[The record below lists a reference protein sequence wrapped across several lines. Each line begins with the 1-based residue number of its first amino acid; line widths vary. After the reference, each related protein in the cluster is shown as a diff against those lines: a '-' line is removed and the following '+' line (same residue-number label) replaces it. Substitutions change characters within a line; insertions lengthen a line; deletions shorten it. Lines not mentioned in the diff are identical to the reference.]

1 MRQPI
6 RFSLFFLGAVLSL
19 ALSAGTST
27 AEDFHV
33 ESRVFKVGDTD
44 PIIETTTIF
53 YKGRVYDFLKDP
65 EANRDPEATIL
76 DPAGER
82 FIVLDPERKVTTEV
96 KFKDIQDFTRN
107 VRVQAAGNSNP
118 LLNFL
123 SNPTF
128 TEKELGPGELEF
140 DSAWMI
146 YRLKTVAAKS
156 PEVSRQYGEFSH
168 WHSQLNVMIN
178 PSSLPPFGRLA
189 VSEQLE
195 ERKLLPTDIYMTISP
210 KGPQPKLVMRAEHRF
225 QWTILERDRQL
236 VDEAQRQMKLFHQV
250 TLAQYNQRVQ
260 QTPAD
265 EKADGKQAAQGK
277 TARK

>member
-6 RFSLFFLGAVLSL
+6 RFSLVAAITLLLVAGA
-19 ALSAGTST
+19 AT

-33 ESRVFKVGDTD
+33 DSRVFKVGDTK

-76 DPAGER
+76 DPAGQR

-96 KFKDIQDFTRN
+96 GFNDIQQFTRN
-107 VRVQAAGNSNP
+107 VRIQAAGNPNP

-128 TEKELGPGELEF
+128 TEKKTEDGELEF

-146 YRLKTVAAKS
+146 YRLKTMDAKS
-156 PEVSRQYGEFSH
+156 PEVARQYGEFSH

-195 ERKLLPTDIYMTISP
+195 QRKLLPTDIYMTISP

-236 VDEAQRQMKLFHQV
+236 VDEAQRQMKLFRAV
-250 TLAQYNQRVQ
+250 TLAKYNERVQ
-260 QTPAD
+260 EAPAD
-265 EKADGKQAAQGK
+265 DKQAAKGK

>member
-1 MRQPI
+1 MRRPI
-6 RFSLFFLGAVLSL
+6 RYFLGAALVLLL
-19 ALSAGTST
+19 AAGATT

-33 ESRVFKVGDTD
+33 DSRVFKVGDTN

-53 YKGRVYDFLKDP
+53 YKGRVYDYLKDP
-65 EANRDPEATIL
+65 QENRDPEVTIL
-76 DPAGER
+76 DPAGQR
-82 FIVLDPERKVTTEV
+82 FIVIDPERKIMTEV
-96 KFKDIQDFTRN
+96 AWKDVQDFSRN
-107 VRVQAAGNSNP
+107 VRIQAAANPNP

-128 TEKELGPGELEF
+128 TEKKLEDGELEF
-140 DSAWMI
+140 DSSWMI
-146 YRLKTVAAKS
+146 YRLKAVDAKS
-156 PEVSRQYGEFSH
+156 PEVARQYGEFSH

-195 ERKLLPTDIYMTISP
+195 QRKLLPTDVYMTISP

-225 QWTILERDRQL
+225 QWTMLERDRQL
-236 VDEAQRQMKLFHQV
+236 VDEAQRQMKLFHPV

-260 QTPAD
+260 DAPA
-265 EKADGKQAAQGK
+265 EERQAAK
-277 TARK
+277 DKPTRR